1 MRALKIAG
9 GILAG
14 FLLVV
19 VVIAGALA
27 IEGGRVL
34 AWAIENPMSRIV
46 ARQIRVDGPITID
59 WGEPIRIVA
68 ADVHIANAR
77 WGSRPDL
84 FVAQRVAIEIHPWTL
99 LDAPRRIALIS
110 LDRAL
115 LLLETSRD
123 GERNWDFAPGLLAP
137 DGRPSLSVN
146 RLVLRDGSFV
156 FRNGRT
162 GAETGFVADNLA
174 LDAPD
179 PAGPVKLTA
188 DGMLQKQPVRLA
200 GTVGPLGALRHPV
213 RPYPV
218 DLQVALGESSIVV
231 EGTLTQPLDFAGI
244 DARLSVSA
252 RKLGEL
258 ADALGATLP
267 PLPDFRAAGDLKGG
281 HGEWALNA
289 LTVKLG
295 RSDVEG
301 AIALDARGA
310 VPYARAD
317 LTSSVID
324 TADLT
329 GLVGDK
335 PWDSSAAPQKDATG
349 RVIPPTP
356 VAVRRLLGILPRVNA
371 DVSFSG
377 THIAGSNVPPLEH
390 VAAGLHLR
398 DGVLTLK
405 PLNFGLAGGEVTLGM
420 NVAPAPLPPQF
431 ALDIDLRQVDLTKLS
446 TEMALPDY
454 AKETRGIVGGYAHL
468 RSAGTSVRD
477 VFSRLN
483 GEAGLFAE
491 NGQFS
496 QLVEVFDRA
505 VLQALGLYASDGQPV
520 PVNCVVTLFDIKNGV
535 ATAALRL
542 DGADTMLVGG
552 GTVNFAAETIYGDI
566 MPHHKRVTPLTQRRP
581 AELRGTFAHPTL
593 GLGAASIVERPGGT
607 IGLDNVAPPPPSL
620 VAAGLGENNA
630 CAGALERQRPEE
642 PAVGSSQ
649 PPQKT
654 RTQKR

>member
-34 AWAIENPMSRIV
+34 AWAIENPVSRMA
-46 ARQIRVDGPITID
+46 ARQIRVDGPITIE
-59 WGEPIRIVA
+59 WGEPTRIVA

-123 GERNWDFAPGLLAP
+123 GERNWDFAPGVLAP
-137 DGRPSLSVN
+137 EGRPSLSVN
-146 RLVLRDGSFV
+146 RLILRDGSLV

-162 GAETGFVADNLA
+162 GAETGLVADNLA

-179 PAGPVKLTA
+179 PAGLVKLAA
-188 DGMLQKQPVRLA
+188 DGVLQKQPVRLSGTA
-200 GTVGPLGALRHPV
+200 GPFGGLRHPV

-218 DLQVALGESSIVV
+218 DLEVTLGESSIVV
-231 EGTLTQPLDFAGI
+231 EGTLAQPLDFAGI

-267 PLPDFRAAGDLKGG
+267 PLPDLRATGELKGG
-281 HGEWALNA
+281 RGEWALDG

-301 AIALDARGA
+301 AVALDARGA
-310 VPYARAD
+310 VLYARAD

-324 TADLT
+324 TADLA

-335 PWDSSAAPQKDATG
+335 PWDSSAQQNDPAR

-356 VAVRRLLGILPRVNA
+356 VALRRVLGILPRVNA

-377 THIAGSNVPPLEH
+377 AHIAGSNVPPLEH

-398 DGVLTLK
+398 DSVLTLK
-405 PLNFGLAGGEVTLGM
+405 PLTFGLAGGEVAVGM
-420 NVAPAPLPPQF
+420 NVDPAPLPPQF
-431 ALDIDLRQVDLTKLS
+431 ALDIDLRQVDLGKLVKD
-446 TEMALPDY
+446 MALPDY
-454 AKETRGIVGGYAHL
+454 VKETRGSLGGYAHL
-468 RSAGTSVRD
+468 RSAGISVRD
-477 VFSRLN
+477 VFGRLN
-483 GEAGLFAE
+483 GQAELFAE

-520 PVNCVVTLFDIKNGV
+520 PVNCVMTLFDIKNGV

-542 DGADTMLVGG
+542 DGADTMLVGSG
-552 GTVNFAAETIYGDI
+552 IVNFAAETIYVDI
-566 MPHHKRVTPLTQRRP
+566 NPRHKLVTPLTQLRP

-593 GLGAASIVERPGGT
+593 GLGAASIVERPSDG
-607 IGLDNVAPPPPSL
+607 IVAPPTP
-620 VAAGLGENNA
+620 ARAGGSAENDA
-630 CAGALERQRPEE
+630 CSGAPQERKPAE
-642 PAVGSSQ
+642 PAVGSSR
-649 PPQKT
+649 PP
-654 RTQKR
+654 KR